1 LSSGKLRANYAT
13 VGNDAPIQSLN
24 DNFNVAGQ
32 PYGSSYLYFLPTTK
46 NNNALKPERTNSKE
60 AGIEISFL
68 HNRLGFDA
76 TYYHTN
82 TINQIVP
89 SQVSSATGYTR
100 KYVNAGNV
108 ENQGFEVSLFG
119 SPVQTRDFSWDINVN
134 WTRNRNKVISLNN
147 GATNLVL
154 GSFQGGVTLNATV
167 GKPYGVL
174 ESQSYQYTNGQPTV
188 NAAGLYIIPTLA
200 TNIIGNVNPD
210 WIGGVTNTLRYKAF
224 TLSFLVDMRMGGKL
238 FSLDQYYGQM
248 SGILPYTTGKNDL
261 GNPVRDSVSHGGGI
275 ILPGVTADGKKNTT
289 RVTIFSSI
297 STVYPQSHYAY
308 DASYIKLREASLTY
322 HLPNKALSFQHVV
335 KSVDLSILGR
345 NLWLIHKNLP
355 MADPEENLAA
365 GNLQGYQSGV
375 YPTVRSL
382 GINAKL
388 KF

>member
-1 LSSGKLRANYAT
+1 
-13 VGNDAPIQSLN
+13 
-24 DNFNVAGQ
+24 
-32 PYGSSYLYFLPTTK
+32 
-46 NNNALKPERTNSKE
+46 
-60 AGIEISFL
+60 
-68 HNRLGFDA
+68 
-76 TYYHTN
+76 
-82 TINQIVP
+82 
-89 SQVSSATGYTR
+89 
-100 KYVNAGNV
+100 
-108 ENQGFEVSLFG
+108 
-119 SPVQTRDFSWDINVN
+119 
-134 WTRNRNKVISLNN
+134 
-147 GATNLVL
+147 
-154 GSFQGGVTLNATV
+154 
-167 GKPYGVL
+167 
-174 ESQSYQYTNGQPTV
+174 
-188 NAAGLYIIPTLA
+188 
-200 TNIIGNVNPD
+200 
-210 WIGGVTNTLRYKAF
+210 
-224 TLSFLVDMRMGGKL
+224 MGGKL